1 MESTP
6 ASETASIPASS
17 SSSSSAAAAAAAAHT
32 LTKRQTHALFDILTH
47 HETYA
52 EIEGFKAPD
61 AVTGYGFPFAR
72 TTTAVATGNGSG
84 QVTPRAK
91 TPASS
96 SFWRVRG
103 RWNVEDKAEAE
114 AAEEIDKAK
123 DEEEESSSTSPLLHL
138 MLTRLVLPLP
148 GVRDL
153 PAEFWNVRAQGLLA
167 RFAEAELSESFDKG
181 ALGTRKTL
189 ATGASSVL
197 EMVGRGI
204 LGGVERAGGDVE
216 RKMKKKKK
224 ATKEREYDESKA
236 EDLERAFGDLL
247 EEWAYGDLM
256 ERVSEHVTETEDL
269 ESFSPAMKAAL
280 DYAIINIATFAHH
293 IFTVSPEG
301 QDLLKLIE
309 NINTLIPYKMIK
321 QTLRIG
327 NAATMISGM
336 MRLMLAKL
344 SVTSLTNWVGL
355 TASAD
360 DGMNLL
366 QRIISLALSWDA
378 SEFRKTVDR
387 IEKMK
392 GDGAL
397 PEDVLE
403 AVRRHV
409 GLPRGEHLSAR
420 EASLRDNKSIVV
432 AILEG
437 GDEKLVEGLTDEQ
450 HALCLEYYAAL
461 LSVHDREAITS
472 VLCRQPPDLFTQA
485 VKDVVSAYE
494 PMIRIVHSRID
505 IRFYLEAV
513 QSFLSDLI
521 RVSRLGKGKSCNNNN
536 NNKKRDDGEGTA
548 SSKEDDVDGEDDVV
562 AGASVEDYVVL
573 LRKHRGM
580 LYKWVHDFARNCPE
594 VWKEFPAWGQVIATR
609 FRKPD
614 VEEEKDNDDE
624 RKARTRMEERLN
636 ELFESLDGA
645 AKEDVLRAVDRHAE
659 YLASITELSQ
669 RRLQAVLDAAACL
682 STDSCTPVRTKDAEP
697 GMYLSQWQS
706 LLDSTKITPSSKQ
719 GPPRRG
725 EDVKYVST
733 MGKLGFGGR
742 ASKRRRRGGR
752 NAGEEREEEEE
763 VKEMKAPDVSL
774 VVDALGDAFRDVI
787 RQRGREIDLVGA

>member
-1 MESTP
+1 MEPPST
-6 ASETASIPASS
+6 SETAPVPAN
-17 SSSSSAAAAAAAAHT
+17 SASPPAPA
-32 LTKRQTHALFDILTH
+32 LTKQQTHALFDILTH

-72 TTTAVATGNGSG
+72 TTTTASTSGNGSG
-84 QVTPRAK
+84 QVTPRGRTSA
-91 TPASS
+91 S
-96 SFWRVRG
+96 SFWRMRG
-103 RWNVEDKAEAE
+103 LRSVEDKAEAE
-114 AAEEIDKAK
+114 DDDKASK
-123 DEEEESSSTSPLLHL
+123 QDESEGEASSTSPLLQL

-153 PAEFWNVRAQGLLA
+153 PPEFWNVRAQGLLA

-204 LGGVERAGGDVE
+204 LGGVERAGGGGHGGE
-216 RKMKKKKK
+216 EKREK
-224 ATKEREYDESKA
+224 EYDESKA
-236 EDLERAFGDLL
+236 ADLLRAFGDLL
-247 EEWAYGDLM
+247 DEWAYGDLM
-256 ERVSEHVTETEDL
+256 DRVSEHVTETEDV

-280 DYAIINIATFAHH
+280 NYAIINIATFAHH

-301 QDLLKLIE
+301 QDLVKLIE

-344 SVTSLTNWVGL
+344 SVTGLTNWVGL
-355 TASAD
+355 TANAD

-366 QRIISLALSWDA
+366 QRIISLALAWDA

-387 IEKMK
+387 IDKMK

-397 PEDVLE
+397 PEDVLD

-409 GLPRGEHLSAR
+409 GLPRGEHLAAR

-437 GDEKLVEGLTDEQ
+437 CDERLVEGLTEAQ

-461 LSVHDREAITS
+461 LSIHDREAITS

-485 VKDVVSAYE
+485 VKDVVGAYE

-505 IRFYLEAV
+505 LRYYLEAV
-513 QSFLSDLI
+513 QSFLSDLL
-521 RVSRLGKGKSCNNNN
+521 RVSRRGKSKSH
-536 NNKKRDDGEGTA
+536 NKKRDDGDGTT
-548 SSKEDDVDGEDDVV
+548 SSKEDDDGEEADLEDNA

-580 LYKWVHDFARNCPE
+580 LYKWVHDFAKNCPE
-594 VWKEFPAWGQVIATR
+594 VWKEFPAWGQAIAAR
-609 FRKPD
+609 FRKPSVD
-614 VEEEKDNDDE
+614 EEDTDE
-624 RKARTRMEERLN
+624 AKARMEEKLN
-636 ELFESLDGA
+636 ELIASLDGA

-659 YLASITELSQ
+659 YLASVTELSQ
-669 RRLQAVLDAAACL
+669 RRLQAVIDAAARL
-682 STDSCTPVRTKDAEP
+682 STDSSTTTTTPARTRDSEP
-697 GMYLSQWQS
+697 GVYLSQWQS
-706 LLDSTKITPSSKQ
+706 LLDSTRITPASKQ

-733 MGKLGFGGR
+733 MGKLGLGGGNL
-742 ASKRRRRGGR
+742 KRRRGGR
-752 NAGEEREEEEE
+752 NKSDEDEEEG
-763 VKEMKAPDVSL
+763 MKAPDVSV
-774 VVDALGDAFRDVI
+774 VVDVLGDAFKDVI
-787 RQRGREIDLVGA
+787 RQRGREIDLVRV

>member
-1 MESTP
+1 MESASASESAPPTP
-6 ASETASIPASS
+6 APA
-17 SSSSSAAAAAAAAHT
+17 SSSAAAAASA
-32 LTKRQTHALFDILTH
+32 LTKQQTHALFDILTH
-47 HETYA
+47 HETYS

-72 TTTAVATGNGSG
+72 TTTTTAAVASSNGSGGSGSG
-84 QVTPRAK
+84 QVTPRAR
-91 TPASS
+91 TQASS
-96 SFWRVRG
+96 SFWRMRG
-103 RWNVEDKAEAE
+103 LRNVAETEDD
-114 AAEEIDKAK
+114 DKVNK
-123 DEEEESSSTSPLLHL
+123 DDEEEEDEDEDESCSTSPLLQL

-153 PAEFWNVRAQGLLA
+153 PPEFWNVRAQGLLA

-197 EMVGRGI
+197 EMVARGI
-204 LGGVERAGGDVE
+204 LGGVERAGDDGE
-216 RKMKKKKK
+216 KKTTKTKKYKKKKK
-224 ATKEREYDESKA
+224 ATREREYDETKA
-236 EDLERAFGDLL
+236 EDLSRAFGDLL

-256 ERVSEHVTETEDL
+256 ERVSEHVTDTEDL

-280 DYAIINIATFAHH
+280 NYAIINIATFAHH

-355 TASAD
+355 TANAD

-397 PEDVLE
+397 AEDVLE

-409 GLPRGEHLSAR
+409 SLPRVEHLAAR

-437 GDEKLVEGLTDEQ
+437 CDEKLVEGLTDAQ

-461 LSVHDREAITS
+461 LSIHDREAITS

-505 IRFYLEAV
+505 LRFYLEAV
-513 QSFLSDLI
+513 QSFLSDLL
-521 RVSRLGKGKSCNNNN
+521 RVSRRGKGKSY
-536 NNKKRDDGEGTA
+536 NNKKRDEGEGTA
-548 SSKEDDVDGEDDVV
+548 SSKEDDVEGEDDG

-573 LRKHRGM
+573 LRKHRGL
-580 LYKWVHDFARNCPE
+580 LYKWVHDFAKNCPE
-594 VWKEFPAWGQVIATR
+594 VWREFPAWGQAIATR

-614 VEEEKDNDDE
+614 LDEEKDNDE
-624 RKARTRMEERLN
+624 AKARIEERLN
-636 ELFESLDGA
+636 ELVACLDDA

-659 YLASITELSQ
+659 YLASVTELSQ
-669 RRLQAVLDAAACL
+669 RRLQAVIDAAARL
-682 STDSCTPVRTKDAEP
+682 STDATSTAPVRTRDSEP
-697 GMYLSQWQS
+697 GVYLSQWQA
-706 LLDSTKITPSSKQ
+706 LLDSTKITPAAKQ

-733 MGKLGFGGR
+733 MGKLGLGGGN
-742 ASKRRRRGGR
+742 SKRRRGR
-752 NAGEEREEEEE
+752 NKGDEEEEG
-763 VKEMKAPDVSL
+763 MKAPDVSV

-787 RQRGREIDLVGA
+787 RQRGREIGSVRV

>member
-1 MESTP
+1 MESSS
-6 ASETASIPASS
+6 ASETGPEPA
-17 SSSSSAAAAAAAAHT
+17 SSSSAAAAATTTTTATAAAAAAPT
-32 LTKRQTHALFDILTH
+32 LTRQQTHALFDILTH
-47 HETYA
+47 HETYS

-72 TTTAVATGNGSG
+72 TTTTTTA
-84 QVTPRAK
+84 
-91 TPASS
+91 
-96 SFWRVRG
+96 
-103 RWNVEDKAEAE
+103 EDETC
-114 AAEEIDKAK
+114 
-123 DEEEESSSTSPLLHL
+123 STSPLLQL

-153 PAEFWNVRAQGLLA
+153 PPEFWNVRAQGLLA

-204 LGGVERAGGDVE
+204 LGG
-216 RKMKKKKK
+216 KKKQTKKKK
-224 ATKEREYDESKA
+224 ATEERDYDEAKA
-236 EDLERAFGDLL
+236 EDLLRAFGDLL

-256 ERVSEHVTETEDL
+256 ERVSQHVTETEDL

-280 DYAIINIATFAHH
+280 NYAIINIATFAHH

-355 TASAD
+355 TANAD

-397 PEDVLE
+397 AEDVLE

-409 GLPRGEHLSAR
+409 SLPRGEHLAAR

-437 GDEKLVEGLTDEQ
+437 CDENLVEELTEAQ

-461 LSVHDREAITS
+461 LSIHDREAITS

-485 VKDVVSAYE
+485 IKDVVSAYE

-505 IRFYLEAV
+505 LRFYLEAV
-513 QSFLSDLI
+513 QSFLSDLL
-521 RVSRLGKGKSCNNNN
+521 R
-536 NNKKRDDGEGTA
+536 
-548 SSKEDDVDGEDDVV
+548 EDDEGEDDN

-594 VWKEFPAWGQVIATR
+594 VWREFPAWGQAIATR

-614 VEEEKDNDDE
+614 AEQEDHDDE
-624 RKARTRMEERLN
+624 AKACMEDQLN
-636 ELFESLDGA
+636 ELVGSLDGS
-645 AKEDVLRAVDRHAE
+645 AKEHVLRAVDRHAE
-659 YLASITELSQ
+659 YLASVTELSQ
-669 RRLQAVLDAAACL
+669 RRLQAVIDAAARL
-682 STDSCTPVRTKDAEP
+682 STDSSMSVRTRDSEP
-697 GMYLSQWQS
+697 GIYLSQWQS
-706 LLDSTKITPSSKQ
+706 LLDSTKITPASKQ

-725 EDVKYVST
+725 EDVKYIST
-733 MGKLGFGGR
+733 MGKLGLGGGN
-742 ASKRRRRGGR
+742 SKRRRQGR
-752 NAGEEREEEEE
+752 SKIEEEDGI
-763 VKEMKAPDVSL
+763 KAPDVSV
-774 VVDALGDAFRDVI
+774 VVDALGEAFRDVI
-787 RQRGREIDLVGA
+787 RQRGREIDSVRP

>member
-1 MESTP
+1 MESTSTSA
-6 ASETASIPASS
+6 ASAPASS
-17 SSSSSAAAAAAAAHT
+17 AASASA
-32 LTKRQTHALFDILTH
+32 LTKEQTHALFDILTH

-72 TTTAVATGNGSG
+72 TTAVGTSNGGGSASG
-84 QVTPRAK
+84 QAGGASRARTPV
-91 TPASS
+91 

-103 RWNVEDKAEAE
+103 RNVDEKSGGEDDKAEDDEAE
-114 AAEEIDKAK
+114 AQY
-123 DEEEESSSTSPLLHL
+123 SSTSPLLQL

-153 PAEFWNVRAQGLLA
+153 PPEFWNVRAQGLLA

-181 ALGTRKTL
+181 AMGTRKTL

-197 EMVGRGI
+197 EMVARGI
-204 LGGVERAGGDVE
+204 LGGVERAGGE
-216 RKMKKKKK
+216 EKKGK
-224 ATKEREYDESKA
+224 ANEYDESKA
-236 EDLERAFGDLL
+236 EDLLRAFGDLL

-280 DYAIINIATFAHH
+280 NYAIINIATFAHH

-344 SVTSLTNWVGL
+344 SVTGLTNWVGL

-378 SEFRKTVDR
+378 SEFKKTVDR

-392 GDGAL
+392 GEGAL
-397 PEDVLE
+397 AEDVLE

-409 GLPRGEHLSAR
+409 ALPRGEHLAAR
-420 EASLRDNKSIVV
+420 EASLRDDKSIVV
-432 AILEG
+432 AILEAA
-437 GDEKLVEGLTDEQ
+437 DEKLVGELTEAQ
-450 HALCLEYYAAL
+450 HGLCLEYYAAL
-461 LSVHDREAITS
+461 LSVHDREAITG

-485 VKDVVSAYE
+485 VKDVVSAYD

-521 RVSRLGKGKSCNNNN
+521 RVSKLKRGKSCN
-536 NNKKRDDGEGTA
+536 KKKDDGDGTASAKEDDDGEA
-548 SSKEDDVDGEDDVV
+548 DD
-562 AGASVEDYVVL
+562 AGANVEDYVVL

-594 VWKEFPAWGQVIATR
+594 VWKEFPAWGQAIATR

-614 VEEEKDNDDE
+614 SAAAAGGAAGIEGEEIDGAK
-624 RKARTRMEERLN
+624 TCMEERLN
-636 ELFESLDGA
+636 ELFASLDES
-645 AKEDVLRAVDRHAE
+645 AKEGVLRAVDKHAE
-659 YLASITELSQ
+659 YLASITELSR
-669 RRLQAVLDAAACL
+669 RRLQAVIDAAASL
-682 STDSCTPVRTKDAEP
+682 STTDSSTPSRTRDSGGP
-697 GMYLSQWQS
+697 GIYLSQWQS
-706 LLDSTKITPSSKQ
+706 LLDSTKITPLSKQ
-719 GPPRRG
+719 GPLRHG
-725 EDVKYVST
+725 EDVKYVSP
-733 MGKLGFGGR
+733 MGKLGL
-742 ASKRRRRGGR
+742 GGR
-752 NAGEEREEEEE
+752 NLKRRTGRNQSGEEEEE
-763 VKEMKAPDVSL
+763 EEEMKAPDVSV
-774 VVDALGDAFRDVI
+774 VVDVLGGAFRDVI
-787 RQRGREIDLVGA
+787 RQRGRDIWVD